1 MNIGNIT
8 CIVMAV
14 MFLIFSLI
22 FGLLKE
28 KGAILICGF
37 NSFSKEK
44 REKYDK
50 SKMSKDMRNL
60 FFVWCIL
67 FVIGGVLS
75 YFVSQYI
82 AVVFLVIWL
91 ILFFREVHFD
101 TEKAFGKYKL

>member
-1 MNIGNIT
+1 MNIGTIT

-14 MFLIFSLI
+14 MFLIFSII

-28 KGAILICGF
+28 KGAILISGF
-37 NSFSKEK
+37 NSISKEK

-75 YFVSQYI
+75 HFISQHI
-82 AVVFLVIWL
+82 AIVFFMVWL

>member
-37 NSFSKEK
+37 NSLSKE
-44 REKYDK
+44 
-50 SKMSKDMRNL
+50 
-60 FFVWCIL
+60 
-67 FVIGGVLS
+67 
-75 YFVSQYI
+75 
-82 AVVFLVIWL
+82 
-91 ILFFREVHFD
+91 
-101 TEKAFGKYKL
+101 